1 MTTAVPHD
9 RRVSRARLGSTG
21 KKKGG
26 QQGATEA
33 GSMARCD
40 FPRQQAQHWGEV
52 TGGGECGPGLRG
64 HDCQP
69 LLLCP
74 PELGAGDTGT
84 EAWLFFFFFGIE
96 IQFT

>member
-1 MTTAVPHD
+1 
-9 RRVSRARLGSTG
+9 
-21 KKKGG
+21 
-26 QQGATEA
+26 
-33 GSMARCD
+33 MARCD

-84 EAWLFFFFFGIE
+84 EAWLFFFFLVLRYNSHNIKFIMLKCT
-96 IQFT
+96 IQWISVHLLCCATLTAT